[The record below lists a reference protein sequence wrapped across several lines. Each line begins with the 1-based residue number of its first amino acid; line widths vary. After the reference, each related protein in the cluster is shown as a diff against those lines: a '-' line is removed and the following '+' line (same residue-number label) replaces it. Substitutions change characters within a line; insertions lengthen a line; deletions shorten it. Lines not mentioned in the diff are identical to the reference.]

1 LVPTDPVVLT
11 DRSIAVVLGTR
22 PEIIKLAHI
31 IRLLGP
37 AGRVVHTGQHYD
49 ARLSGVFFR
58 AFGLD
63 DPAVQLEIGGRS
75 RGAQI
80 GNAVTALDAH
90 FEGDRPAVVVVQ
102 GDTNTTLAAALAAN
116 SREISVVHVEAGLR
130 SHDRAMPEEHN
141 RVVTDH
147 LADVLLAPTDGARS
161 NLLAEGIP
169 DERIVVT
176 GNTVIEA
183 VKSLLPT
190 VEQRTELL
198 HRFGLSPGGFVLST
212 FHRPEN
218 VDRPETFATILHEL
232 AGLGVPVVLPLHPR
246 SRARAEQHGLTDLL
260 GKLMVVDPIGYQ
272 DFLGLLAECAVAVA
286 DSGGVQE
293 EVSVLKRP
301 VVVVRN
307 STERPEV
314 IGTFAERVAPG
325 RGIGRIVARWLAD
338 LPAVHEELSQIPS
351 PYGDGRASE
360 RTLSEIRR
368 LVGST

>member
-1 LVPTDPVVLT
+1 MNGYDASV
-11 DRSIAVVLGTR
+11 AVVLGTR

-37 AGRVVHTGQHYD
+37 AARVVHTGQHYD
-49 ARLSGVFFR
+49 PALSGVFFH

-63 DPAVQLEIGGRS
+63 DPTISLEIGGRS

-80 GNAVTALDAH
+80 GQAVSSLDAH
-90 FEGDRPAVVVVQ
+90 FEADPPRAVVVQ
-102 GDTNTTLAAALAAN
+102 GDTNTTMAAAIAAN
-116 SREISVVHVEAGLR
+116 AREIPIVHVEAGLR

-141 RVVTDH
+141 RIVTDH
-147 LADVLLAPTDGARS
+147 LADLLLAPTDQARS
-161 NLLAEGIP
+161 NLIREGIP

-176 GNTVIEA
+176 GNTVVEA
-183 VKSLLPT
+183 VTSLLPSD
-190 VEQRTELL
+190 EQRRKLL
-198 HRFGLSPGGFVLST
+198 HRFGLNPNAFILST

-218 VDRPETFATILHEL
+218 VDPPETFANILGEL
-232 AGLGVPVVLPLHPR
+232 AGLGIPVLLPLHPR
-246 SRARAEQHGLTDLL
+246 SRLRVEQHGLSSLL
-260 GKLMVVDPIGYQ
+260 DKVMVVDPLGYQ

-293 EVSVLKRP
+293 EVSVVKRP

-314 IGTFAERVAPG
+314 IGTFATRVSPG
-325 RGIGRIVARWLAD
+325 PEISRVVTGWLAD
-338 LPAVHEELSQIPS
+338 LPALHRRLADLPS

-360 RTLSEIRR
+360 RSVAEIHR
-368 LVGST
+368 LVG

>member
-1 LVPTDPVVLT
+1 MMK

-37 AGRVVHTGQHYD
+37 AARVVHTGQHYD
-49 ARLSGVFFR
+49 PALSGVFFH

-63 DPAVQLEIGGRS
+63 DPTITLDIGGLS

-80 GNAVTALDAH
+80 GEAVASLDAH
-90 FEGDRPAVVVVQ
+90 FGVDRPLAVVVQ
-102 GDTNTTLAAALAAN
+102 GDTNTTMAAALAAN
-116 SREISVVHVEAGLR
+116 AREIPIVHVEAGLR

-141 RVVTDH
+141 RVITDH
-147 LADVLLAPTDGARS
+147 LADLLLAPTEIARS
-161 NLLAEGIP
+161 NLLAEGIR
-169 DERIVVT
+169 DHRIVVT

-190 VEQRTELL
+190 AEQRIELL
-198 HRFGLSPGGFVLST
+198 RRFGLSARGFVLST

-246 SRARAEQHGLTDLL
+246 SRAQAEQHGLTDLL

-293 EVSVLKRP
+293 EVSVVKRP

-325 RGIGRIVARWLAD
+325 PEIGRIVARWLAD
-338 LPAVHEELSQIPS
+338 LPAVHRRLSLIPS
-351 PYGDGRASE
+351 PYGEGQASE
-360 RTLSEIRR
+360 RTVTEIRR
-368 LVGST
+368 LVGS